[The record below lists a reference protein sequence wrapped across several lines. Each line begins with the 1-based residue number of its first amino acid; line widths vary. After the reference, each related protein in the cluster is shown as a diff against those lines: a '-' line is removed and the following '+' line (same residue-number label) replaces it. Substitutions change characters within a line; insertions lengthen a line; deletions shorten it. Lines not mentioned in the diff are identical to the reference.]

1 MLTADQIRR
10 YCDHG
15 YVLLPRFKSPAEL
28 AAVRDRAWEIARSPQ
43 ATAGASRF
51 TTRRE
56 SPGADP
62 WFLDSAHAV
71 RCFFEEEAFGPDGLL
86 TQALELSINK
96 IGHAL
101 HDLDPTF
108 DAFSHGPELAA
119 VARDLGLAR
128 PQIWQS
134 MVIFKPPGIGGE
146 VGWHQDASF
155 FVTEPVSVTTFW
167 FALEDATLA
176 NGCLWVEPG
185 GHVGARGV
193 LRERFEREGDVVR
206 MQRLSDLAWPD
217 ASIALPIEVSAGDLL
232 CFHGLLPHYS
242 APNRSTRSRLAYTL
256 HVTDANCTYA
266 PSNWIQAPSARALRG
281 FV

>member
-1 MLTADQIRR
+1 MLSADQICR
-10 YCDHG
+10 YQELG

-28 AAVRDRAWEIARSPQ
+28 AGVRERAWEIARSPQ
-43 ATAGASRF
+43 ATEGASLF

-56 SPGADP
+56 GPHVDR

-71 RCFFEEEAFGPDGLL
+71 RCFFEQEAFSPDGRLK
-86 TQALELSINK
+86 QALELSINK

-119 VARDLGLAR
+119 VAHDLGLVE
-128 PQIWQS
+128 PQIRQS

-155 FVTEPVSVTTFW
+155 FVTDPVSVTTFW

-185 GHVGARGV
+185 GHAGARGV

-206 MQRLSDLAWPD
+206 MQRLSDLGWPD
-217 ASIALPIEVSAGDLL
+217 QSMAVPIEVSAGDLL

-242 APNRSTRSRLAYTL
+242 APNRSARSRLAYTL
-256 HVTDANCTYA
+256 HVTDGRTAYA
-266 PSNWIQAPSARALRG
+266 PTNWIQAPAARTVRG
-281 FV
+281 FT